1 MEGREPSGQEHG
13 VEGWASA
20 KRRRPRGLGVSDH
33 GRREGRGRPVLG
45 VGHLVGM
52 VCIWKTGHTWGN

>member
-33 GRREGRGRPVLG
+33 GRWEGRGRPVLG

-52 VCIWKTGHTWGN
+52 V